1 LNINMPNDKSNQPPQ
16 PTTPPEA
23 ESLDE
28 APAPINPAPAAALAP
43 KSAAKKTGL
52 FKRLRS
58 QINIFLAIFVMLI
71 LIAGVAVYVMVKPTK
86 TDTTTPVG
94 KLSNQQL
101 AALKGSTTLVGD
113 AKQTLDIQSNTI
125 LEGQVL
131 VRSDLNVA
139 GAIKVGSGISLPTL
153 TVTGSG
159 NFGQLGTSGNLSVG
173 GDTNLQG
180 QLTVSKNLNV
190 TGAANFGSLSVA
202 SLNVTSLQ
210 VKSDFTFSR
219 HIVTGGG
226 VPDRSVG
233 TAVGIGGTATVSGSD
248 TAGTAT
254 INTGSSPPAG
264 LFITINFVQHFGA
277 TPHVV
282 ITPVGSTAAGL
293 QYYVNRDSTSFS
305 IGTINTPPAQSS
317 FSFDYIVID

>member
-1 LNINMPNDKSNQPPQ
+1 MPNDKQNQPAQ
-16 PTTPPEA
+16 PTAPPEA

-28 APAPINPAPAAALAP
+28 APAPVSPTATAAPATA
-43 KSAAKKTGL
+43 AAKPIPKKGGMVG
-52 FKRLRS
+52 RLRS

-86 TDTTTPVG
+86 TDTTTQIG

-101 AALKGSTTLVGD
+101 AALKGNTTLVGD

-139 GAIKVGSGISLPTL
+139 GAIKVGNGISLPTL

-159 NFGQLGTSGNLSVG
+159 NFGQLGTGGNLSVG

-180 QLTVSKNLNV
+180 QLTVSKNLSV
-190 TGAANFGSLSVA
+190 TGSANFGSLSVA
-202 SLNVTSLQ
+202 TLSVSSLQ

-219 HIVTGGG
+219 HIVTSGG
-226 VPDRSVG
+226 VPGRTLG
-233 TAVGIGGTATVSGSD
+233 TAVGTGGTATVSGSD
-248 TAGTAT
+248 TAGTVT
-254 INTGSSPPAG
+254 VNTGSSPPAG
-264 LFITINFVQHFGA
+264 LFISVSFVQHFA
-277 TPHVV
+277 NTPHVV
-282 ITPVGSTAAGL
+282 VTPVGSSAAGL
-293 QYYVNRDSTSFS
+293 QYYVNRDSTGFS
-305 IGTINTPPAQSS
+305 IGTANAPPAQSN
-317 FSFDYIVID
+317 FSFDFIVVD

>member
-1 LNINMPNDKSNQPPQ
+1 MPNDKQNQPAQ
-16 PTTPPEA
+16 STTPPQA

-28 APAPINPAPAAALAP
+28 APAPVSPA
-43 KSAAKKTGL
+43 SAATPTPKPPAKKGGMVG
-52 FKRLRS
+52 RLKN

-101 AALKGSTTLVGD
+101 AALKGNTTLVGD

-139 GAIKVGSGISLPTL
+139 GAIKVGNGISLPTL

-159 NFGQLGTSGNLSVG
+159 SFGQLGTGGNLNVG

-190 TGAANFGSLSVA
+190 TGSANFGNLSVA
-202 SLNVTSLQ
+202 TLSVTSLQ

-226 VPDRSVG
+226 VPNRTPG
-233 TAVGIGGTATVSGSD
+233 TAIGIGGTVTVSGSD
-248 TAGTAT
+248 TAGTVT
-254 INTGSSPPAG
+254 VNTGSSPPAG
-264 LFITINFVQHFGA
+264 LFITVDFVQHFA
-277 TPHVV
+277 TTPHVV
-282 ITPVGSTAAGL
+282 VTPVGSTAAGL

-305 IGTINTPPAQSS
+305 IGTVNTPPAQSS